1 MRRDVSQPAE
11 RSLRLLV
18 VDHDPEALELTKRR
32 LEEEGHR
39 VTTRTSASRIQTVI
53 NALRPDIVLIEAL
66 MPGLT
71 GQDLVR
77 LLRLYPA
84 KGTPAVIVCST
95 IPERALRHVVDLTDA
110 LGVLRKT
117 PDDVVFFFSFHSIL
131 DRLPETRGTDRGRRV
146 TPPVASG
153 PVRISSA
160 DDPVIETG
168 EAADEPELAEE
179 DDTTQVEVTRRWLLN
194 TAPGRR

>member
-1 MRRDVSQPAE
+1 MNKEELQRDG

-18 VDHDPEALELTKRR
+18 VDHDSESLELTRRR

-39 VTTRTSASRIQTVI
+39 VTTRTSASRIQMVI
-53 NALRPDIVLIEAL
+53 NALRPDIILLEAL

-71 GQDLVR
+71 GQDLLK
-77 LLRLYPA
+77 LLRAYPA

-117 PDDVVFFFSFHSIL
+117 PDDVVFFFAFHSIL
-131 DRLPETRGTDRGRRV
+131 DRLPETRGFDGRRRA

-153 PVRISSA
+153 ARSISN
-160 DDPVIETG
+160 DDPVIETT
-168 EAADEPELAEE
+168 EE
-179 DDTTQVEVTRRWLLN
+179 DDTTQVEVTRRWALN
-194 TAPGRR
+194 LGSSPGRR

>member
-1 MRRDVSQPAE
+1 MIKDDAQHTE
-11 RSLRLLV
+11 RPLRLLV
-18 VDHDPEALELTKRR
+18 VDHDSESLELTKRR

-39 VTTRTSASRIQTVI
+39 VTTRTSASRIQMVI

-77 LLRLYPA
+77 LLRAYPA
-84 KGTPAVIVCST
+84 KGTPAIIVVST

-117 PDDVVFFFSFHSIL
+117 SDDVVFFFAFHSIL
-131 DRLPETRGTDRGRRV
+131 DRLPETRGVDGRRRA
-146 TPPVASG
+146 TPPIASG
-153 PVRISSA
+153 KHRISVE
-160 DDPVIETG
+160 DDPVIETA
-168 EAADEPELAEE
+168 EAEAEAE
-179 DDTTQVEVTRRWLLN
+179 VEAEDTTQVEVTRRWVLS
-194 TAPGRR
+194 TSPGRR